1 MTCPATGE
9 TLVCNA
15 LGGEWAEVFG
25 KDDFSCCQSCRGP
38 ASTCAAFLANIV
50 VGGCFEDCVA
60 GLSVVNVAVT
70 KTAMENLGCTAAE
83 IKAVENAIEA
93 AAERASS
100 TGSVTEDEA
109 ARLGRVNMSAGIVA
123 LLCSLTLLAR

>member
-1 MTCPATGE
+1 M
-9 TLVCNA
+9 
-15 LGGEWAEVFG
+15 
-25 KDDFSCCQSCRGP
+25 
-38 ASTCAAFLANIV
+38 
-50 VGGCFEDCVA
+50 A

-100 TGSVTEDEA
+100 TRSVTDDEA